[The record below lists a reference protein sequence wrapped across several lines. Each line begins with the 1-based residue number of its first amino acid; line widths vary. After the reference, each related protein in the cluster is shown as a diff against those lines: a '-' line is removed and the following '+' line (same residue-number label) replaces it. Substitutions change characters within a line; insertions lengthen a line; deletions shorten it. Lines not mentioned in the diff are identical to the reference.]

1 MSSYIYIFSK
11 KRKRAITSTSMVMT
25 NLISSGRVDTSDN
38 LLGLIV
44 ANGTASKPKYYIGK
58 ILEHV
63 SDETVYSTRV
73 VGNVGGATNIV
84 VSTIASKNI
93 RFVKTASNLIASELL
108 LTKKLKPQT
117 VKVDIVFA
125 ENIRKEKTTVVDAS
139 ISGGIVELI
148 TDTRCAQADLSIS
161 GTNIE
166 RLMSIWSIPIKS
178 SIQTG
183 PVENIFYNGRS
194 EVNGI
199 ATINDTSVDI
209 VFSNKAIENRLSVD
223 KISIGHTTRFIS
235 NTNGRT
241 STIGGLLIEQLIPNS
256 TSNSTIAV
264 RTVKAESINKE
275 SVSGIETSISGQCK
289 TETISSKQNDNFSIE
304 LTTIGGEIISETKQN
319 ALQYLIQNVVSEI
332 SKVVPTITNQSSVA
346 NGVYEIV
353 CSKLDK
359 SLLSS
364 LQSIDMTG
372 LIGTRPL
379 PTYGWLATLS
389 RLVVEVAIIKG
400 ATYAL
405 GSISVEVASI
415 IADVLSIVIGGI
427 SIELVEDESINSSIV
442 LYLNSLYLE
451 AVITED
457 WKSAISI
464 QINDVNIECVL
475 IDG

>member
-117 VKVDIVFA
+117 VKVDIIFA

-199 ATINDTSVDI
+199 ATINDASADI

-223 KISIGHTTRFIS
+223 KISIGHTTRFTS
-235 NTNGRT
+235 NTNGIT

-264 RTVKAESINKE
+264 RTVKAESINKESVSGIETSISGQCKAESINKE

-346 NGVYEIV
+346 DSVYEIV

-359 SLLSS
+359 SLLNS
-364 LQSIDMTG
+364 LKSVDMTG
-372 LIGTRPL
+372 IVSTMPL

-389 RLVVEVAIIKG
+389 KLVVEVAIIKG

-405 GSISVEVASI
+405 GSISAEVASI
-415 IADVLSIVIGGI
+415 VVDVLSIVIGGI
-427 SIELVEDESINSSIV
+427 SIELVENDAIGNAIII
-442 LYLNSLYLE
+442 YLNSLY
-451 AVITED
+451 
-457 WKSAISI
+457 
-464 QINDVNIECVL
+464 IECVL
-475 IDG
+475 NEM